1 MMTRGLLSSPSL
13 ALVVLAVA
21 LGGTACK
28 TVQPQPENSAPSAPA
43 FESKPAEK
51 VDESSG
57 FKEATPSE
65 GSLGETSS
73 NAADKLNAQGV
84 LKPIYFDFDKADLRN
99 DAAQTLTAN
108 AARIREIGSLMVRV
122 EGHCDERGTVE
133 YNLAL
138 GHKRANSARTFLDT
152 MGVEHDRLE
161 ATTYGEERPVCTER
175 QESCWQRNRRVH
187 FEIVGRIE

>member
-28 TVQPQPENSAPSAPA
+28 TVQPQPESSAPSAPA

-138 GHKRANSARTFLDT
+138 GDRRARAAKDQLMSMGIPAARLRTIS
-152 MGVEHDRLE
+152 
-161 ATTYGEERPVCTER
+161 YGKERPADPGHDEAA
-175 QESCWQRNRRVH
+175 WAKNRRAEFV
-187 FEIVGRIE
+187 FIAE